1 MTQITSPWKTRSTR
15 VVYENPWIKVRED
28 EVTQPD
34 GKPGIYGVVHFKN
47 TAVGVLPID
56 DEGKICLV
64 GQFRYAIETYSWEI
78 PEGGC
83 AAGEDPLDAGKR
95 ELLEETGMVA
105 ANWTRLGSAYLSN
118 SVSDELA
125 IYYLATG
132 LTKGTPEPE
141 GTEQLAYK
149 HVTFEQALNM
159 VMNGE
164 ITDALSIL
172 AITSHGISRTL
183 PGGAH

>member
-1 MTQITSPWKTRSTR
+1 MTQITSPWKTNSSKI
-15 VVYENPWIKVRED
+15 VYENPWIKVRED

-47 TAVGVLPID
+47 TAIGVLPID
-56 DEGKICLV
+56 DEDKICLV
-64 GQFRYAIETYSWEI
+64 GQYRYTLECYSWEI

-83 AAGEDPLDAGKR
+83 REGEDYLDAAKR
-95 ELLEETGMVA
+95 ELIEETGMVA
-105 ANWTRLGSAYLSN
+105 ANWKKLGSSHLSN

-132 LTKGTPEPE
+132 LTRGTPNPE
-141 GTEQLAYK
+141 GTEELAYK
-149 HVTFEQALNM
+149 HVTFEQALDM
-159 VMNGE
+159 VMAGE

-172 AITSHGISRTL
+172 AITNYGILRL
-183 PGGAH
+183 RDK